1 MIMIMKERKK
11 KKMMMLVMAMVMK
24 MIDDEDKFDGVLLE
38 RATYI
43 SASGPVSRAL
53 LLGFI
58 PLWVYSW
65 LKPSFLLT
73 GPSLFVRYSEMVFFH

>member
-1 MIMIMKERKK
+1 MMIMIMKERKK
-11 KKMMMLVMAMVMK
+11 KKMMTLVMAMVMK

-43 SASGPVSRAL
+43 SASGPVSRAI

-58 PLWVYSW
+58 PLWGLFLVKTLVLTYR
-65 LKPSFLLT
+65 SFI
-73 GPSLFVRYSEMVFFH
+73 VC

>member
-1 MIMIMKERKK
+1 MIMKERKK
-11 KKMMMLVMAMVMK
+11 KKMMMMLVMAMVMK

-65 LKPSFLLT
+65 LKPSFLLI

>member
-43 SASGPVSRAL
+43 SGSGPVSRAL

-65 LKPSFLLT
+65 LKPSFLLV
-73 GPSLFVRYSEMVFFH
+73 GPSMFVRYSEMVFFH

>member
-43 SASGPVSRAL
+43 SASARSAELFYLASYLSGS
-53 LLGFI
+53 I
-58 PLWVYSW
+58 P
-65 LKPSFLLT
+65 
-73 GPSLFVRYSEMVFFH
+73 G